1 MTSLETY
8 FKNSQPLDQYIAA
21 MTENKENLEAIYHSF
36 SLPQDDDRLEKIKS
50 LNYSKVLVITEDWC
64 GDAMM
69 NVPILKHIS
78 ESLNLEVR
86 VFHRDENT
94 DLIDQYLTNGTA
106 RSIPI
111 FVFLNDDFEQETVW
125 GPRARQVQHFV
136 EETRSDLP
144 QKDDPAYDDK
154 AAEAH
159 TIISNRYQTDS
170 QMWKYVYDSIL
181 DKLIIK

>member
-1 MTSLETY
+1 
-8 FKNSQPLDQYIAA
+8 
-21 MTENKENLEAIYHSF
+21 
-36 SLPQDDDRLEKIKS
+36 
-50 LNYSKVLVITEDWC
+50 
-64 GDAMM
+64 MM

-78 ESLNLEVR
+78 ERLNIEAR

-111 FVFLNDDFEQETVW
+111 FVFLNDDFEQQTVW

-136 EETRSDLP
+136 EETRSKLP
-144 QKDDPAYDDK
+144 AKDDPTFEDK
-154 AAEAH
+154 SSESYA
-159 TIISNRYQTDS
+159 IISNRFKTDS

-181 DKLIIK
+181 DKLIIN